1 MSDLKT
7 VLIEDARL
15 SQISDEITFGV
26 SSGANQ
32 SSYQQFTAVSSSA
45 SSVVY
50 NVIVPSEAVAID
62 KNIQLRQTINLTFR
76 VSGVPASSVAWS
88 YGILD
93 SFQAFP
99 FNSLMTTCN
108 ATINNAAIST
118 NVRDVLPSLVR
129 MCDSRDL
136 QRYRGLC
143 PCLPDSMY
151 ANLCETYQLVK
162 EDNGGVVSNSDYW
175 YLPNPDSQLGNGLS
189 AGLDTNFAPRGAF
202 PLEYLKVDHYKNGVL
217 QAGGSLVST
226 DETDYWIIE
235 VSTTTTE
242 PFMALSPFTS
252 NMFSTNQGALIGI
265 NNMNFNINIDSSCSR
280 VWSTGNYYI
289 DFSNNKVPFITS
301 ITLGNT
307 HSGGL
312 AFTNNQLLLNFLT
325 LQPHQYAHIKS
336 KNVLPY
342 YDTPRYL
349 SNLNQNSSVAG
360 AGALYNAAGHPVAL
374 IGASAD
380 ITSTSLQLNIVPDYL
395 VITVRKPMA
404 NQNITD
410 PNGFL
415 VVNKMSLS
423 FNNSQGLLSQM
434 TQQDLWRMSVR
445 NGSSQSWEEFSGKRN
460 MTQGAMGSVIENSNY
475 PQALQAGQN
484 WTTGTCGSLIVIS
497 PNDLNLPDFLAGSS
511 LGQFQVFF
519 QMNITNQFFEDIV
532 PEICVIA
539 VNSGTFTT
547 IQGQSIFNTG
557 ILTKQSVLDAKQQAP
572 VDKFDTAEY
581 ARLVGG
587 HGMDE
592 KPLSAL
598 KNLVHRFKKRHSK
611 LEAGHASGGATSGGH
626 MSGGRMGKYL

>member
-15 SQISDEITFGV
+15 SQISDEIAFGV

-32 SSYQQFTAVSSSA
+32 SSYQQFTAVSSSS
-45 SSVVY
+45 SSVVF

-62 KNIQLRQTINLTFR
+62 KNIQLRQTINLKFR
-76 VSGVPASSVAWS
+76 VANVPEGEVGWS
-88 YGILD
+88 YGCLD
-93 SFQAFP
+93 AFQAFP
-99 FNSLMTTCN
+99 FNSLMTTANCS
-108 ATINNAAIST
+108 INNASIST

-143 PCLPDSMY
+143 PCLPDTMY
-151 ANLCETYQLVK
+151 ANLDETYRYQNYNVVMPAGPPLVP
-162 EDNGGVVSNSDYW
+162 
-175 YLPNPDSQLGNGLS
+175 PNVYTPNTNSQLGNS
-189 AGLDTNFAPRGAF
+189 SSSGLDNNFVPRGSF
-202 PLEYLKVDHYKNGVL
+202 PLDFLQIDHYDAAGVRQDSNL
-217 QAGGSLVST
+217 YSTSADDTWTIQVSA
-226 DETDYWIIE
+226 
-235 VSTTTTE
+235 TTTE
-242 PFMALSPFTS
+242 PLMCLSPFTS

-265 NNMNFNINIDSSCSR
+265 NNMNFNFNIDSSCSR
-280 VWSTGNYYI
+280 VWSTASYY
-289 DFSNNKVPFITS
+289 DFTATHTKVPYITS
-301 ITLGNT
+301 ITLGND
-307 HSGGL
+307 HSGNL

-336 KNVLPY
+336 KNLLPY

-349 SNLNQNSSVAG
+349 SNLNQNSSVRG
-360 AGALYNAAGHPVAL
+360 WGSTYVSGIPTGNYSLV
-374 IGASAD
+374 GASGD

-395 VITVRKPMA
+395 IITVRKPMA

-415 VVNKMSLS
+415 IVNKMSLS

-445 NGSSQSWEEFSGKRN
+445 NGSSQTWEEFSGRKN
-460 MTQGAMGSVIENSNY
+460 MTQQGDPAFYINTTSSTT
-475 PQALQAGQN
+475 GQN
-484 WTTGTCGSLIVIS
+484 WVSGTCGSMIVIS
-497 PNDLNLPDFLAGSS
+497 PNDLNMPDFLAGSS

-519 QMNITNQFFEDIV
+519 TMNVTNQYYEDIV

-539 VNSGTFTT
+539 VNSGIMTT
-547 IQGQSIFNTG
+547 IQGQSVFNTG
-557 ILTKQSVLDAKQQAP
+557 ILTKQQVLEAKQQAP
-572 VDKFDTAEY
+572 IERLDTAEY

-598 KNLVHRFKKRHSK
+598 KNLAHRFRKRHAK
-611 LEAGHASGGATSGGH
+611 LDAGATSGGH
-626 MSGGRMGKYL
+626 SSGGRMSKYM